1 MEESRRMS
9 ARLKREREELQLLIS
24 LADQLCDID
33 PFPPGY
39 NYSRTLKKLVGI
51 LEKPNR
57 TAFSS
62 LSSDPVIH
70 SIMEQNIEVLDI
82 IGLSFEAFGA
92 ISSAGRDDRMSS
104 TVPLTSMRAL
114 WPHIIRWAVT
124 LHPPLHRP
132 TLPDGGS
139 TVRRIIRAY
148 FMMSLEGTP
157 DANVFLQAHPVLVTH
172 LIDLWLRFPQYIS
185 ASEPDALE
193 TVGMPISLME
203 SLHHILVRK
212 DKSPS
217 GDDRALFVNHLR
229 RALGGQHTAYTVM
242 AQHTNYLVRLPDKP
256 AFMDFPIQQQ
266 IWVDHFNL
274 MINLVSMP
282 EFKRARIPGKAVF
295 AVVTGATRCLDTVD
309 TRECALLAVH
319 LLDVL
324 CQTASSNKALACA
337 MEAGV
342 FDVLRKLEQSASEG
356 ARLDG
361 HIAGFIHFICAG
373 LYQARV
379 LRAFIRR
386 HPTKLMPRLK
396 PIPPTEVSWTSI
408 ATISDAARELYRQSH
423 DLKEWKKDLIM
434 SWCEFVHARRCT
446 TARVAASDC
455 TTLYIERLAVEKPG
469 RGVFMARAISL
480 DDTFFICSST
490 RFFIITAFSMIRE
503 QIIEALAPRRK
514 AVKPPLVRQPVI
526 FFDLTNILSGGRS
539 QVYLRTS
546 YMPDAT
552 PRAHR
557 TILSEV
563 ALRAGKHSI
572 TKTIPLILD
581 LEDFGISP

>member
-1 MEESRRMS
+1 MAESRRIS
-9 ARLKREREELQLLIS
+9 ARLKREKEELQLLTS
-24 LADQLCDID
+24 LADQFRDID

-39 NYSRTLKKLVGI
+39 NYSKTMKKLVGI

-82 IGLSFEAFGA
+82 ISLSFEAFEA
-92 ISSAGRDDRMSS
+92 ISSARRDDRMTS
-104 TVPLTSMRAL
+104 TVPLTSMRL
-114 WPHIIRWAVT
+114 T

-132 TLPDGGS
+132 TLPDSGS
-139 TVRRIIRAY
+139 AMRKIIRAY
-148 FMMSLEGTP
+148 FMMSLEDTP

-172 LIDLWLRFPQYIS
+172 LIDLWLRFPQYIA
-185 ASEPDALE
+185 ASDPDALE

-217 GDDRALFVNHLR
+217 GDDRALFINHLR
-229 RALGGQHTAYTVM
+229 RALGGQRTAYTAM

-256 AFMDFPIQQQ
+256 AFMDFPIQQ

-282 EFKRARIPGKAVF
+282 EFKRARVPRKTVSAIVL
-295 AVVTGATRCLDTVD
+295 GATRCLNTAD
-309 TRECALLAVH
+309 TREGVLLAVH

-324 CQTASSNKALACA
+324 CQTASSNKALASA
-337 MEAGV
+337 LEAGV

-396 PIPPTEVSWTSI
+396 PVPPTEVSWTSI

-455 TTLYIERLAVEKPG
+455 TTLYIEKLAVEKTG

-552 PRAHR
+552 PRAHS

-572 TKTIPLILD
+572 KKTIPLILD
-581 LEDFGISP
+581 LEDFGIS

>member
-1 MEESRRMS
+1 MAESRRIR
-9 ARLKREREELQLLIS
+9 AQLKREKEELQLLTS
-24 LADQLCDID
+24 LADQLRDID

-39 NYSRTLKKLVGI
+39 NYSKTMKKLVDI

-82 IGLSFEAFGA
+82 ISLSFEAFEA
-92 ISSAGRDDRMSS
+92 ISSAGRDDRMTS

-132 TLPDGGS
+132 TLPDSGS
-139 TVRRIIRAY
+139 AMRRIIRAY
-148 FMMSLEGTP
+148 FMMSLEDTP

-172 LIDLWLRFPQYIS
+172 LIDLWLRFPQYIA
-185 ASEPDALE
+185 ASDPDALE

-217 GDDRALFVNHLR
+217 GDDRALFINHLR
-229 RALGGQHTAYTVM
+229 RALGGQRTAYTAM

-256 AFMDFPIQQQ
+256 AFMDFPIQQ
-266 IWVDHFNL
+266 IWVDYFNL

-282 EFKRARIPGKAVF
+282 EFKRAC
-295 AVVTGATRCLDTVD
+295 ATRCLNTTD
-309 TRECALLAVH
+309 TREGALLAVH

-324 CQTASSNKALACA
+324 CQTAPSNKALASA

-379 LRAFIRR
+379 LRAFVRR

-396 PIPPTEVSWTSI
+396 PVPPTEVSWTSI

-434 SWCEFVHARRCT
+434 SWCESVHARRCT

-455 TTLYIERLAVEKPG
+455 TTLHIERLAVEKTG

-552 PRAHR
+552 PRAHS

-581 LEDFGISP
+581 LEDFGISQ